1 MARGLIIFMGISIA
15 RIWRCDARTESVT
28 FKGAAV
34 NITRRKRLINCLGA
48 DIGGS
53 FGTTESRQ
61 GHHAED
67 KP

>member
-1 MARGLIIFMGISIA
+1 MAPGLIIFMGISIA
-15 RIWRCDARTESVT
+15 RIWRRDAGTESVT
-28 FKGAAV
+28 FIGAAA

-61 GHHAED
+61 GDHARD